1 MKLIELAKILDKKQN
16 GRILSSISYFLYPKI
31 YYFRGMFLA
40 VNFVS
45 LRESKLGIGNYSQ

>member
-31 YYFRGMFLA
+31 YHFRGMCLA

-45 LRESKLGIGNYSQ
+45 LRKSKLGIITYSQ